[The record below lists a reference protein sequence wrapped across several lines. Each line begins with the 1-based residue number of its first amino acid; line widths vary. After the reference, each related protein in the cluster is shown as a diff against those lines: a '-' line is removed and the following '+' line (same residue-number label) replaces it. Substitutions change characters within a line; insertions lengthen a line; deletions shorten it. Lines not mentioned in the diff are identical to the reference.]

1 MPWKECISYSL
12 ALPSTGTHTLIT
24 AEHGSP
30 GTLLLHLFMG
40 MSVETAR
47 HNILSVLLFPAN
59 QVLGVLVGAGNKAL
73 LSRADRCVCVC
84 GGAFWEEHLVVVSL
98 HCQARYTAGVP
109 TCEGEG
115 FNSCACLPD
124 DTVPSSHLCAPPPIA
139 PIAHYL

>member
-1 MPWKECISYSL
+1 MPWKECSSYSL

-47 HNILSVLLFPAN
+47 QNILSVLLFPID

-73 LSRADRCVCVC
+73 LSRADRCVC

-98 HCQARYTAGVP
+98 HC
-109 TCEGEG
+109 
-115 FNSCACLPD
+115 L
-124 DTVPSSHLCAPPPIA
+124 SSKIHSRRT
-139 PIAHYL
+139 YL